1 MFRVRVS
8 SQFLEAV
15 TLAAIEAYCYGD
27 KPGRRWRPVETLGY
41 IWGFKK
47 RDEQEIVL
55 FLDRMSISIS
65 SQRGRDSVDPN
76 PEAAILKNEVMMRW
90 SPHMMLLGDFH
101 SHPYRT
107 LSDVTAINGFEFSD
121 RDFDAFLA
129 DDLIWRESGNNPVM
143 LAITICRL
151 GRVRE
156 NFGERV
162 RSNVHRYK
170 VGQFQFWINVS
181 VGYLDAQGRRHH
193 TGNSHSK
200 AVLDLDQWLYNPASD
215 RVPDYMRPPAT
226 QLVASAR
233 RVAHASRRAKP
244 GQGRQVSSAL
254 RIKPAKVKKILK
266 KRAKR

>member
-1 MFRVRVS
+1 MFRVKVS

-47 RDEQEIVL
+47 RDESETVL

-65 SQRGRDSVDPN
+65 STRGRDSVDPN
-76 PEAAILKNEVMMRW
+76 PEAAVLKNEVVMRW
-90 SPHMMLLGDFH
+90 SPHLALLGDFH

-107 LSDVTAINGFEFSD
+107 LSDVNAINGFEFSD
-121 RDFDAFLA
+121 RDFAAFLS
-129 DDLIWRESGNNPVM
+129 DDLTWRESADNPVM

-156 NFGERV
+156 NFGERI
-162 RSNVHRYK
+162 RSNVHRFK
-170 VGQFQFWINVS
+170 VGQFQFWINVA
-181 VGYLDAQGRRHH
+181 VGYLDAEGKRCH

-200 AVLDLDQWLYNPASD
+200 AVLDLDQWLYNPASA
-215 RVPDYMRPPAT
+215 RVPVYMTPPASHI
-226 QLVASAR
+226 AAAAR
-233 RVAHASRRAKP
+233 RSPNA
-244 GQGRQVSSAL
+244 
-254 RIKPAKVKKILK
+254 I
-266 KRAKR
+266 RAKRKKP

>member
-1 MFRVRVS
+1 MFRVKVS

-47 RDEQEIVL
+47 TIGSETVL

-65 SQRGRDSVDPN
+65 STRGRDSVDPN
-76 PEAAILKNEVMMRW
+76 PEAAVLKNEVVLRW
-90 SPHMMLLGDFH
+90 SPHVALLGDFH

-107 LSDVTAINGFEFSD
+107 LKDVNAINGFEFSA
-121 RDFDAFLA
+121 RDFAAFV
-129 DDLIWRESGNNPVM
+129 DDDFIWEQSGNNPVM
-143 LAITICRL
+143 VAITICRL

-156 NFGERV
+156 NFGERI

-170 VGQFQFWINVS
+170 IGQFQFWINVA
-181 VGYLDAQGRRHH
+181 VGYLDEAGNRCH

-200 AVLDLDQWLYNPASD
+200 AILDLDQWLYNPASD
-215 RVPDYMRPPAT
+215 RVAEYMTPPAPHVLA
-226 QLVASAR
+226 QAR
-233 RVAHASRRAKP
+233 RHRERNRPTRTKKSRR
-244 GQGRQVSSAL
+244 
-254 RIKPAKVKKILK
+254 
-266 KRAKR
+266 